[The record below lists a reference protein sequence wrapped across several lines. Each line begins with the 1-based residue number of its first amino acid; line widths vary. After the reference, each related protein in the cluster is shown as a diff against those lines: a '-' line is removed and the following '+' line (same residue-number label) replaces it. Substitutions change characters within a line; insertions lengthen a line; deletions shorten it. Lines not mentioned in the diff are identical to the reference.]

1 MNTRILIVDDEEDML
16 KLLERSIRKEMACE
30 IETAGRG
37 QEALDR
43 ITTRVFDLVLLDMRM
58 PGLDGMAVL
67 EKIKAVDPWL
77 TVVMMTAYGAIE
89 VAVEAIKKGAY
100 DFITKPF
107 DLEEILRLIRKALE
121 HGSLVR
127 ENMKLRERIDKEEA
141 LQKFVGSSPAMQK
154 IYNTIRMISQTDV
167 TVLITGESGT
177 GKNLAAKAIHA
188 LSPRKNMPFVRV
200 SCPTVPENI
209 LESELFGYAKGAFTH
224 AAQNRK
230 GLFEEAD
237 GGTIFLDEIG
247 DISPSI
253 QTKLLQVLEEK
264 AFKPLGQTKTI
275 RSDVRVITATN
286 RNLKKRM
293 QEKQFREDLY
303 YRLCVVDVDLPPLR
317 DRKEDIPVLAEFFLK
332 KYCTRFKRDLKQI
345 STEVMELFFRNDWAG
360 NVRELENVIKKGV
373 VMAPGQTVTAA
384 DVGWQPSLADH
395 GRRTT
400 DFSTLPYRQAKQQ
413 VLEQFNLEYISG
425 LLQQSEG
432 NVTRAARRCGL
443 ERQSFQHIMKKYG
456 IKSETFRK

>member
-1 MNTRILIVDDEEDML
+1 MKTRILLVDDEIDML
-16 KLLERSIRKEMACE
+16 KLLERSILKEIDCE
-30 IETAGRG
+30 VETAGRG
-37 QEALDR
+37 REALDKINAR
-43 ITTRVFDLVLLDMRM
+43 TFDLVLLDMRM
-58 PGLDGMAVL
+58 PGIDGMAVL
-67 EKIKAVDPWL
+67 EKIKTVDPWL

-107 DLEEILRLIRKALE
+107 DLEEILRLIGKALE
-121 HGSLVR
+121 HASLVR
-127 ENMKLRERIDKEEA
+127 ENLKLRERIDKEDA
-141 LQKFVGSSPAMQK
+141 LKKFVGSSPAMQK

-188 LSPRKNMPFVRV
+188 LSPRKNRPFVRV

-209 LESELFGYAKGAFTH
+209 LESELFGYAKGAFTN

-264 AFKPLGQTKTI
+264 EFKPLGQNKTI

-286 RNLKKRM
+286 RNLKKRL
-293 QEKQFREDLY
+293 QEKKFRQDLY
-303 YRLCVVDVDLPPLR
+303 YRLCVVDVNMPPLK

-332 KYCTRFKRDLKQI
+332 KYCTRFEREQKQI
-345 STEVMELFFRNDWAG
+345 ST
-360 NVRELENVIKKGV
+360 
-373 VMAPGQTVTAA
+373 
-384 DVGWQPSLADH
+384 
-395 GRRTT
+395 
-400 DFSTLPYRQAKQQ
+400 
-413 VLEQFNLEYISG
+413 
-425 LLQQSEG
+425 
-432 NVTRAARRCGL
+432 
-443 ERQSFQHIMKKYG
+443 
-456 IKSETFRK
+456 